1 MTLRMKRYVW
11 IFLLFLGSVPLMAQ
25 SWESFKMNPD
35 YLCGEGWGASL
46 TEADNAA
53 LAALVSS
60 ISVSVSH
67 EFVISEE
74 EKSDKSGFN
83 ASSYVDSKIKTYTQ
97 GTLTNT
103 KRMIISNE
111 PDAHVFRYMH
121 KSELD
126 KIFEARRVKALDY
139 VASAVKSEE
148 AGKVDIALRYYYW
161 GYMLL
166 MSLKDPTKVTY
177 TDKDGAERLLQTW
190 IPERMNAIFD
200 DLRVK
205 VIRVQGNDIDLY
217 FTFRDKPVQ
226 NLDYTYFDGSA
237 WSAIYSAR
245 DGRGTLEVRP
255 GTSTENL
262 HLKYEFEYR
271 GEAQIDKEVESIM
284 AVVKGMAM
292 RKSYVHVS
300 GEPAVAESASASSLV
315 TDQTHQTGNA
325 TSVSASHTVATPT
338 LTSIDNAADYQRVVD
353 RVVQA
358 ILSRNYN
365 GVEGCFT
372 PEGRQVYDTLIT
384 YGKARL
390 MGGTQCSF
398 YRCGDEIIGRS
409 VPMSF
414 SFKNGARKS
423 FVEQVVF
430 TFDSRSKRISNL
442 SFGLGEQAEQ
452 DILRMSAWP
461 ESARA
466 TLMNFLEN
474 YKTAYSLKRLGY
486 LQDVFSDEA
495 VIVTGKVVQRMERVN
510 GRDGQS
516 KWQNNRYV
524 KLTRQSKSQYM
535 TNLKRSFDSKEFV
548 NIRFA
553 DNEVRRLG
561 KGGGNIYAIQIR
573 QDYFSNNYGDT
584 GYLFLMVDLNNP
596 KKPMIEVR
604 TWQEEKDPNFGLID
618 EGFF

>member
-1 MTLRMKRYVW
+1 MKRSVW
-11 IFLLFLGSVPLMAQ
+11 MLLLLLSSVSVLAQ
-25 SWESFKMNPD
+25 SWESFKTNPD

-46 TEADNAA
+46 AEADNAA

-74 EKSDKSGFN
+74 EMSDNSGFN

-97 GTLTNT
+97 GTLNNT
-103 KRMIISNE
+103 KQMIISNE

-121 KSELD
+121 RSELG
-126 KIFEARRVKALDY
+126 KVFEARRVKALDY

-148 AGKVDIALRYYYW
+148 VGKVDIALRYYYW

-166 MSLKDPTKVTY
+166 MSLQNPTKVTY
-177 TDKDGAERLLQTW
+177 TDKDGIEHLLQTW
-190 IPERMNAIFD
+190 IQERMNAIFD

-205 VIRVQGNDIDLY
+205 VTRVQGGNVDLY

-262 HLKYEFEYR
+262 HLKFEFEYR
-271 GEAQIDKEVESIM
+271 GESQIDKEVESVM
-284 AVVKGMAM
+284 AVVKGIPM

-300 GEPAVAESASASSLV
+300 GEPAVAEATPTSSAI
-315 TDQTHQTGNA
+315 TDQTHQTANVA
-325 TSVSASHTVATPT
+325 SVSASHTVATPT
-338 LTSIDNAADYQRVVD
+338 LSSIDNAADYQKVVD

-358 ILSRNYN
+358 ILSRSYSDV
-365 GVEGCFT
+365 GDCFT
-372 PEGRQVYDTLIT
+372 EYGRQVYDTLIT

-390 MGGTQCSF
+390 MGNTQCSF
-398 YRCGDEIIGRS
+398 YRCGDEVIGRS

-414 SFKNGARKS
+414 SFRNGARKS

-452 DILRMSAWP
+452 EILQKSEWP
-461 ESARA
+461 ETAR
-466 TLMNFLEN
+466 TSLMNFLEN

-486 LQDVFSDEA
+486 LRDIFSDDA
-495 VIVTGKVVQRMERVN
+495 IIVTGKVVHRMERVTS
-510 GRDGQS
+510 GDGQS

-535 TNLKRSFDSKEFV
+535 TNLERSFRSKEFI

-553 DNEVRRLG
+553 DNEVKRVGRG
-561 KGGGNIYAIQIR
+561 EDNVYGIQIR
-573 QDYFSNNYGDT
+573 QDYFSNNYGDS
-584 GYLFLMVDLNNP
+584 GYLFLMVDLKDP

-604 TWQEEKDPNFGLID
+604 TWQEEKDPNFGVI
-618 EGFF
+618 GVGHF

>member
-1 MTLRMKRYVW
+1 MRRSVW
-11 IFLLFLGSVPLMAQ
+11 MLLFLLLSSVSVLAQ
-25 SWESFKMNPD
+25 SWESFKTNPD

-46 TEADNAA
+46 AEADNAA

-67 EFVISEE
+67 EFVITEE
-74 EKSDKSGFN
+74 EKSDNSGFN

-97 GTLTNT
+97 GTLNNT
-103 KRMIISNE
+103 KQMIISNE

-121 KSELD
+121 RSELG
-126 KIFEARRVKALDY
+126 KVFEARRVKALDY

-148 AGKVDIALRYYYW
+148 VGKVDIALRYYYW

-166 MSLKDPTKVTY
+166 MSLQNPTKVTY
-177 TDKDGAERLLQTW
+177 TDKDGSEHLLQTW
-190 IPERMNAIFD
+190 IQERMNAIFD

-205 VIRVQGNDIDLY
+205 VTRVQGGNVDLY

-245 DGRGTLEVRP
+245 DGRGALEVRP

-271 GEAQIDKEVESIM
+271 GEAQIDKEVESVM
-284 AVVKGMAM
+284 AVVKGIPM

-300 GEPAVAESASASSLV
+300 GEPAVAEATPASSAI
-315 TDQTHQTGNA
+315 TDQTHQTENV
-325 TSVSASHTVATPT
+325 TSVSASHTVE
-338 LTSIDNAADYQRVVD
+338 TSSLSSVDNAADYQKVVD

-358 ILSRNYN
+358 ILSRSYS
-365 GVEGCFT
+365 GVDNCFT

-390 MGGTQCSF
+390 MGNTQCSF
-398 YRCGDEIIGRS
+398 YRCGDEVIGRS

-414 SFKNGARKS
+414 SFRNGARKS

-452 DILRMSAWP
+452 DILQKSEWP
-461 ESARA
+461 ETAR
-466 TLMNFLEN
+466 TSLMNFLEN

-486 LQDVFSDEA
+486 LRDIFSDDA
-495 VIVTGKVVQRMERVN
+495 IIVTGKVVHRMERVTD
-510 GRDGQS
+510 GDGQS

-524 KLTRQSKSQYM
+524 QLTRQSKSQYM
-535 TNLKRSFDSKEFV
+535 TNLERSFRSKEFI

-553 DNEVRRLG
+553 DNEVKRVGRSEDNVYG
-561 KGGGNIYAIQIR
+561 IQIR

-584 GYLFLMVDLNNP
+584 GYLFLMVDLKDP

-604 TWQEEKDPNFGLID
+604 TWQEEKDPNFGVI
-618 EGFF
+618 GPGHF

>member
-1 MTLRMKRYVW
+1 MKRSVW
-11 IFLLFLGSVPLMAQ
+11 MLLFLLLSSVSVLAQ
-25 SWESFKMNPD
+25 SWESFKTNPD

-46 TEADNAA
+46 AEADNAA

-74 EKSDKSGFN
+74 EKSDNSGFN

-97 GTLTNT
+97 GTLNNT
-103 KRMIISNE
+103 KQMIISNE

-121 KSELD
+121 RSELG
-126 KIFEARRVKALDY
+126 KVFEARRVKALDY

-148 AGKVDIALRYYYW
+148 VGKVDIALRYYYW

-166 MSLKDPTKVTY
+166 MSLQNPTKVTY
-177 TDKDGAERLLQTW
+177 TDKDGIEHLLQTW
-190 IPERMNAIFD
+190 IQERMNAIFD

-205 VIRVQGNDIDLY
+205 VTRVQGGNVDLY

-262 HLKYEFEYR
+262 HLKFEFEYR
-271 GEAQIDKEVESIM
+271 GESQIDKEVESVM
-284 AVVKGMAM
+284 AVVKGIPM

-300 GEPAVAESASASSLV
+300 GEPAVAEATPTFSAI
-315 TDQTHQTGNA
+315 TDQTHQTANVA
-325 TSVSASHTVATPT
+325 SVSASHTVATPT
-338 LTSIDNAADYQRVVD
+338 LSSIDNAADYQKVVD

-358 ILSRNYN
+358 ILSRSYSDV
-365 GVEGCFT
+365 GDCFT
-372 PEGRQVYDTLIT
+372 EYGRQVYDTLIT

-390 MGGTQCSF
+390 MGNTQCSF
-398 YRCGDEIIGRS
+398 YRCGDEVIGRS

-414 SFKNGARKS
+414 SFRNGARKS

-452 DILRMSAWP
+452 EILQKSEWP
-461 ESARA
+461 ETAR
-466 TLMNFLEN
+466 TSLMNFLEN

-486 LQDVFSDEA
+486 LRDIFSDDA
-495 VIVTGKVVQRMERVN
+495 IIVTGKVVHRMERVTS
-510 GRDGQS
+510 GDGQS

-535 TNLKRSFDSKEFV
+535 TNLERSFRSKEFI

-553 DNEVRRLG
+553 DNEVKRVGRG
-561 KGGGNIYAIQIR
+561 EDNVYGIQIR
-573 QDYFSNNYGDT
+573 QDYFSNNYGDS
-584 GYLFLMVDLNNP
+584 GYLFLMVDLKDP

-604 TWQEEKDPNFGLID
+604 TWQEEKDPNFGVI
-618 EGFF
+618 GVGHF

>member
-1 MTLRMKRYVW
+1 MKRSVW
-11 IFLLFLGSVPLMAQ
+11 MLLLLLSSVSVLAQ
-25 SWESFKMNPD
+25 SWESFKSNPD
-35 YLCGEGWGASL
+35 YYCGEGWGASL
-46 TEADNAA
+46 AEADNAA

-67 EFVISEE
+67 EFVITEE
-74 EKSDKSGFN
+74 EKSDNSGFN
-83 ASSYVDSKIKTYTQ
+83 ASSYVDSKIRTYSQ

-103 KRMIISNE
+103 KQMIISNE

-121 KSELD
+121 RSELG

-166 MSLKDPTKVTY
+166 MSLQNPTKVTY
-177 TDKDGAERLLQTW
+177 TDKDGSEHLLQTW
-190 IPERMNAIFD
+190 IQERMNAIFD

-205 VIRVQGNDIDLY
+205 VTRVQGGDVDLY

-262 HLKYEFEYR
+262 HLKFEFEYR
-271 GEAQIDKEVESIM
+271 GESQIDKEVESVM
-284 AVVKGMAM
+284 AVVKGIPM

-300 GEPAVAESASASSLV
+300 GEPAVAEATPTSSAI
-315 TDQTHQTGNA
+315 TDQTHQTANVA
-325 TSVSASHTVATPT
+325 SVSASHTVATPT
-338 LTSIDNAADYQRVVD
+338 LSSIDNAADYQKVVD

-358 ILSRNYN
+358 ILSRSYS
-365 GVEGCFT
+365 GVDNCFT

-390 MGGTQCSF
+390 MGNTQCSF
-398 YRCGDEIIGRS
+398 YRCGDEVIGRS

-414 SFKNGARKS
+414 SFRNGARKS

-430 TFDSRSKRISNL
+430 TFDSQSKRISNL

-452 DILRMSAWP
+452 DILQKSEWP
-461 ESARA
+461 ETAR
-466 TLMNFLEN
+466 TSLMNFLEN

-486 LQDVFSDEA
+486 LRDIFSDDA
-495 VIVTGKVVQRMERVN
+495 IIVTGKVVHRMERVT
-510 GRDGQS
+510 GGDGQS

-524 KLTRQSKSQYM
+524 QLTRQSKSQYM
-535 TNLKRSFDSKEFV
+535 TNLERSFRSKEFI

-553 DNEVRRLG
+553 DNEVKRVGRSEDNVYG
-561 KGGGNIYAIQIR
+561 IQIR
-573 QDYFSNNYGDT
+573 QDYFSNNYGDS
-584 GYLFLMVDLNNP
+584 GYLFLMVDLKDP

-604 TWQEEKDPNFGLID
+604 TWQEEKDPNFGVI
-618 EGFF
+618 GAGHF